1 MQQTFKMLDEDTR
14 TKTLWSQTQFDMLY
28 LALDRGKTDG
38 IIKEI
43 MVDLNKRGFSPE
55 YVIPRVR
62 KKLGMV
68 ASNRVKLIL
77 RTPRNKYRS

>member
-1 MQQTFKMLDEDTR
+1 MLEEDTQP
-14 TKTLWSQTQFDMLY
+14 KTLWSQTQFDRLY
-28 LALDRGKTDG
+28 LALDRCKPDG
-38 IIKEI
+38 LIKEI
-43 MVDLNKRGFSPE
+43 LMDLNKRGFPPE

>member
-1 MQQTFKMLDEDTR
+1 MQQARIMLDEDTQP
-14 TKTLWSQTQFDMLY
+14 KTLWSQTQFDMLY
-28 LALDRGKTDG
+28 LALDRCKPDG
-38 IIKEI
+38 LIREI
-43 MVDLNKRGFSPE
+43 MVDLNKRGFPPE

>member
-1 MQQTFKMLDEDTR
+1 MLDEDTQP
-14 TKTLWSQTQFDMLY
+14 KTLWSQTQFDMLY
-28 LALDRGKTDG
+28 LALDRCKPDRL
-38 IIKEI
+38 IIEI
-43 MVDLNKRGFSPE
+43 MVDLNKRGFPPE

-68 ASNRVKLIL
+68 ASNRVRLIL

>member
-1 MQQTFKMLDEDTR
+1 MLDEDTR
-14 TKTLWSQTQFDMLY
+14 PKTLWSQTQFDMLY
-28 LALDRGKTDG
+28 LVLDRGKTDG
-38 IIKEI
+38 IIKGI
-43 MVDLNKRGFSPE
+43 MVDLNKRGFPPE

-77 RTPRNKYRS
+77 RMPRNKYRS

>member
-1 MQQTFKMLDEDTR
+1 MLDDDTQP
-14 TKTLWSQTQFDMLY
+14 KTLWSQMQFDRLY
-28 LALDRGKTDG
+28 LALDRCKPDG
-38 IIKEI
+38 LIKEI
-43 MVDLNKRGFSPE
+43 LMDLNKRGFPPE

-77 RTPRNKYRS
+77 RMPRNTYRN

>member
-1 MQQTFKMLDEDTR
+1 MLDEDTR

-28 LALDRGKTDG
+28 LALDRGRTDG

-43 MVDLNKRGFSPE
+43 MVDLNKRGFPPE

-68 ASNRVKLIL
+68 ASNRIQLIL
-77 RTPRNKYRS
+77 RLPRNKYRS

>member
-1 MQQTFKMLDEDTR
+1 MRDEDTQP
-14 TKTLWSQTQFDMLY
+14 KTLWSQTQFDMLY

-43 MVDLNKRGFSPE
+43 MVDLKKRGFPPE

-68 ASNRVKLIL
+68 ASNRIRLIL
-77 RTPRNKYRS
+77 HIPRNKYRS